1 MIWFRLAVAIIFI
14 IIGSRLGGVGVGLAG
29 GAGCIVLAATG
40 LHTKV
45 AEDIP
50 WTVIGI
56 IMTVIWTVIGIIMTV
71 ICAIAALQLA
81 GGMDY
86 LVHLTEVMLRKN
98 PTTSIILRRYQRSSS
113 PCCVALDIPHILCCL
128 SSSKWRR
135 STRSDRRDHCP

>member
-1 MIWFRLAVAIIFI
+1 MIWFHLAVAIIFI

-50 WTVIGI
+50 
-56 IMTVIWTVIGIIMTV
+56 WTVIGIIMTV

-113 PCCVALDIPHILCCL
+113 PCCVALDIPRILCCQ

-135 STRSDRRDHCP
+135 STRSDRRDRCP

>member
-1 MIWFRLAVAIIFI
+1 MIWFHLAVAIIFI

-40 LHTKV
+40 LYTKV

-50 WTVIGI
+50 
-56 IMTVIWTVIGIIMTV
+56 WTVIGIIMTV

-86 LVHLTEVMLRKN
+86 LVHLTEVMLRKHPN
-98 PTTSIILRRYQRSSS
+98 YINYLAPLSTFLLSLLCGT
-113 PCCVALDIPHILCCL
+113 DIPHILCCL

-135 STRSDRRDHCP
+135 STRSDRRDRCP

>member
-1 MIWFRLAVAIIFI
+1 MIWFHLAVAIIFI

-56 IMTVIWTVIGIIMTV
+56 IMTVI
-71 ICAIAALQLA
+71 CAIAALQLA
-81 GGMDY
+81 GGMHY

-113 PCCVALDIPHILCCL
+113 PCCVALDIPRILCCQ

-135 STRSDRRDHCP
+135 STRSDRRDRCP

>member
-1 MIWFRLAVAIIFI
+1 MIWFHLAVAIIFI
-14 IIGSRLGGVGVGLAG
+14 IIGSRLGGVGVGLVG

-50 WTVIGI
+50 
-56 IMTVIWTVIGIIMTV
+56 WTVIGIIMTV

-98 PTTSIILRRYQRSSS
+98 PTTSIILR
-113 PCCVALDIPHILCCL
+113 
-128 SSSKWRR
+128 
-135 STRSDRRDHCP
+135 

>member
-50 WTVIGI
+50 
-56 IMTVIWTVIGIIMTV
+56 WTVIGIIMTV

>member
-56 IMTVIWTVIGIIMTV
+56 IMAV

>member
-56 IMTVIWTVIGIIMTV
+56 IMTVI
-71 ICAIAALQLA
+71 CAIAALQLA

-98 PTTSIILRRYQRSSS
+98 PTTSMILRRYQRSSS

>member
-1 MIWFRLAVAIIFI
+1 MIWFHLAVAIIFI
-14 IIGSRLGGVGVGLAG
+14 IIGSRLGGVGVGLVG

-50 WTVIGI
+50 
-56 IMTVIWTVIGIIMTV
+56 WTVIGIIMTV

-113 PCCVALDIPHILCCL
+113 PCCVALDIPRILCCQ

-135 STRSDRRDHCP
+135 STRSDRRDRCP

>member
-1 MIWFRLAVAIIFI
+1 MIWFHLAVAIIFI
-14 IIGSRLGGVGVGLAG
+14 IIGSRLGGVSVGLAG

-56 IMTVIWTVIGIIMTV
+56 IMTVI
-71 ICAIAALQLA
+71 CAIAALQLA

-86 LVHLTEVMLRKN
+86 LVHLTEVVLRKN

-135 STRSDRRDHCP
+135 STRSDRRDRCP

>member
-56 IMTVIWTVIGIIMTV
+56 IMTVI
-71 ICAIAALQLA
+71 CAIAALQLA
-81 GGMDY
+81 GGMYY